1 MSDTCTDCLLP
12 HVAGCSPRVR
22 SPAAVTWVDLGK
34 RSDLQIPP
42 RVGGGLPR
50 LCTAQSRVSRA
61 VGTADAGGGAGMD
74 QTGQRE
80 GERAFA
86 VHVFGHTTVRTP
98 DRILRASDFTG
109 VKPRQ
114 ILELIALGR
123 GEPMRKAAIAEHI
136 WSGRPPRRWQ
146 VTLESYVALL
156 RRAMQPGV
164 PGRATVLCTTPGG
177 YRLDTERVGIDLHD
191 FDGLTR
197 RAAHAAPHDALPLW
211 ERAVEI
217 ADATLLAT
225 EPYAAWAVDA
235 RRTHERAAAH
245 GCGHGR
251 GDRARAAGRRARGS
265 PGPARDRARPA
276 VRARLAA
283 AHPRGARRRPPRGG
297 RPRLPLLP
305 RQPPPRPRPRTGRAD
320 PRAVGR
326 CARRLVHRLGLG
338 SPGPESAFRSRGVA

>member
-1 MSDTCTDCLLP
+1 
-12 HVAGCSPRVR
+12 
-22 SPAAVTWVDLGK
+22 
-34 RSDLQIPP
+34 
-42 RVGGGLPR
+42 
-50 LCTAQSRVSRA
+50 
-61 VGTADAGGGAGMD
+61 MD

-80 GERAFA
+80 GERAFV

-123 GEPMRKAAIAEHI
+123 GEPVRKAAIAEHI

-235 RRTHERAAAH
+235 RRVHERTLYAAAV
-245 GCGHGR
+245 GAAEAALAVGQPE
-251 GDRARAAGRRARGS
+251 RAVPPACRATEVDPLAEQGWQVLIRAQLAAGRRAEATHAFHACRRGLRRELGVE
-265 PGPARDRARPA
+265 PDRRTWELYTGALGHALPA
-276 VRARLAA
+276 
-283 AHPRGARRRPPRGG
+283 
-297 RPRLPLLP
+297 
-305 RQPPPRPRPRTGRAD
+305 
-320 PRAVGR
+320 
-326 CARRLVHRLGLG
+326 
-338 SPGPESAFRSRGVA
+338 

>member
-1 MSDTCTDCLLP
+1 
-12 HVAGCSPRVR
+12 
-22 SPAAVTWVDLGK
+22 
-34 RSDLQIPP
+34 
-42 RVGGGLPR
+42 
-50 LCTAQSRVSRA
+50 
-61 VGTADAGGGAGMD
+61 MD
-74 QTGQRE
+74 QTGRRE

-123 GEPMRKAAIAEHI
+123 GEPVRKAAIAEHI

-177 YRLDTERVGIDLHD
+177 YRLDTERIAIDLHD
-191 FDGLTR
+191 FEGLTR
-197 RAAHAAPHDALPLW
+197 RAAHAAPPDALPLW
-211 ERAVEI
+211 EQAVEI

-235 RRTHERAAAH
+235 RRTHERLLHTAAATGAETALTLRTAERAVPLARRATELDPLSEH
-245 GCGHGR
+245 GWQLLI
-251 GDRARAAGRRARGS
+251 RAELAAGRRAE
-265 PGPARDRARPA
+265 
-276 VRARLAA
+276 A
-283 AHPRGARRRPPRGG
+283 AHAFHTCRASLRR
-297 RPRLPLLP
+297 
-305 RQPPPRPRPRTGRAD
+305 D
-320 PRAVGR
+320 
-326 CARRLVHRLGLG
+326 LGLE
-338 SPGPESAFRSRGVA
+338 PDVRTRELLAGVLAG

>member
-1 MSDTCTDCLLP
+1 
-12 HVAGCSPRVR
+12 
-22 SPAAVTWVDLGK
+22 
-34 RSDLQIPP
+34 
-42 RVGGGLPR
+42 
-50 LCTAQSRVSRA
+50 
-61 VGTADAGGGAGMD
+61 MD
-74 QTGQRE
+74 QTGRRE

-123 GEPMRKAAIAEHI
+123 GEPVRKTAIAEHI

-211 ERAVEI
+211 ERAVAT

-235 RRTHERAAAH
+235 RRTHERLLHTAAATGAETALTLRTAERAVPLARRATELDPLSEH
-245 GCGHGR
+245 GWQLLI
-251 GDRARAAGRRARGS
+251 RAELAAGRRAE
-265 PGPARDRARPA
+265 
-276 VRARLAA
+276 A
-283 AHPRGARRRPPRGG
+283 AHAFHTCRASLRR
-297 RPRLPLLP
+297 
-305 RQPPPRPRPRTGRAD
+305 D
-320 PRAVGR
+320 
-326 CARRLVHRLGLG
+326 LGLE
-338 SPGPESAFRSRGVA
+338 PDVRTRELLAGVLAG

>member
-1 MSDTCTDCLLP
+1 
-12 HVAGCSPRVR
+12 
-22 SPAAVTWVDLGK
+22 
-34 RSDLQIPP
+34 
-42 RVGGGLPR
+42 
-50 LCTAQSRVSRA
+50 
-61 VGTADAGGGAGMD
+61 
-74 QTGQRE
+74 
-80 GERAFA
+80 
-86 VHVFGHTTVRTP
+86 
-98 DRILRASDFTG
+98 
-109 VKPRQ
+109 
-114 ILELIALGR
+114 
-123 GEPMRKAAIAEHI
+123 MRKAAIAEHI

-235 RRTHERAAAH
+235 RRTHERLLH

-251 GDRARAAGRRARGS
+251 GDRAHAAGRRARGS

-283 AHPRGARRRPPRGG
+283 AHPRGASPPDAARRPPTPSTPAAPACAATSASNRTCGPASCW
-297 RPRLPLLP
+297 PR
-305 RQPPPRPRPRTGRAD
+305 
-320 PRAVGR
+320 
-326 CARRLVHRLGLG
+326 ARRLVHRLGQ
-338 SPGPESAFRSRGVA
+338 VARARRVHFDHEA